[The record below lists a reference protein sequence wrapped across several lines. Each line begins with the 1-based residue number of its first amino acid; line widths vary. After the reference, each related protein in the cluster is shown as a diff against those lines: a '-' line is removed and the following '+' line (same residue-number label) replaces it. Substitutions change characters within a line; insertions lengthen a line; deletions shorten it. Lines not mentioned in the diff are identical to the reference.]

1 LMGLNMNFLK
11 QAQELQEKI
20 KRMQEGLV
28 NMTASGSAGGDM
40 VKAVVNG
47 KHEVVEVKIVK
58 EVVNPEDVEMLED
71 LIASAIN
78 NAMHKMDETVKQEM
92 AKLTG
97 GLNIPGLDAAF

>member
-1 LMGLNMNFLK
+1 MGLNVNFLK

-20 KRMQEGLV
+20 KKMQEGLV
-28 NMTASGSAGGDM
+28 DMTASGSAGGDM

-58 EVVNPEDVEMLED
+58 DVVNPDDVEMLED

-78 NAMHKMDETVKQEM
+78 NAMHKVDENVKQEM

-97 GLNIPGLDAAF
+97 GFHIPGLDAAF

>member
-1 LMGLNMNFLK
+1 MNFLK

-20 KRMQEGLV
+20 KKMQEGLV
-28 NMTASGSAGGDM
+28 DMTASGSAGGDM

-58 EVVNPEDVEMLED
+58 EVVNPDDVEMLED

-78 NAMHKMDETVKQEM
+78 NAMHKVDENVKQEM

-97 GLNIPGLDAAF
+97 GLHIPGLDAAF

>member
-1 LMGLNMNFLK
+1 MGLNMNFLK

-20 KRMQEGLV
+20 KKMQEGLV
-28 NMTASGSAGGDM
+28 NMTSSGSAGGDM

-58 EVVNPEDVEMLED
+58 DVVNPDDVEMLED
-71 LIASAIN
+71 LIASAVN

-97 GLNIPGLDAAF
+97 GLQIPGLDAAF